1 MNLHFG
7 RDSYV
12 VAANEFRPFHIRKK
26 RNFVIIFAS
35 CEKSFKNGRNWR
47 SPKIEKERCYMEF
60 IRNFCIIAHIDHGKS
75 TLADRMLEITDT
87 LNAREMEN
95 QVLDSM
101 DLEREKGITIK
112 SHPIQMQY
120 KYKGDTYT
128 LNLIDTPGHVDFSYE
143 VSRAIASCE
152 GALLVVDATQGIQ
165 AQTISN
171 LYLAVEHG
179 LEIIPVLNKIDM
191 DSAMI
196 DVVSDQIVDMIGC
209 SHEEILLASGKTGQ
223 GVKEVLDAIV
233 ERVPAPK
240 GDSNAPLQALIFD
253 SVFNSFR
260 GIIAYFKV
268 VNGTIRTGDK
278 VKFFNTGKEY
288 VADEVG
294 ALKMKLCPRDEIA
307 CGSVGYIISGIKTAS
322 EVKVGDT
329 ITTVA
334 NPCHEAIAG
343 FEEVKPMLFAGM
355 YPVETDQYEELRAD
369 LEKFQLNDAS
379 FVFEPESSL
388 ALGFGF
394 RCGFLGL
401 LHLEIVQER
410 LFREFGMDVIT
421 TVPNVSYKVYTTQ
434 GECIDVHNPSGLP
447 PTTLIDHIEEPY
459 IRAQV
464 ISKADFYG
472 PIMKLC
478 LDKRGNLIGQHYITS
493 DRLELTY
500 EMPLSEIVF
509 DFYDKLKSISKG
521 YASFDYHIVGFKD
534 AKLVKLDILLNG
546 EPADALSSLIHVDH
560 AYDFGRKI
568 CEKLKELIPRQQFDI
583 AIQAAI
589 GAKIIA
595 RETVK
600 AVRKDVTAKCYGGD
614 ITRKRKLL
622 EKQKQGKKR
631 MRQIGTVEVPQSAF
645 MAVLKLD

>member
-1 MNLHFG
+1 
-7 RDSYV
+7 
-12 VAANEFRPFHIRKK
+12 
-26 RNFVIIFAS
+26 
-35 CEKSFKNGRNWR
+35 
-47 SPKIEKERCYMEF
+47 MEY

-75 TLADRMLEITDT
+75 TLADRMLEITNT

-191 DSAMI
+191 ESAMI

-223 GVKEVLDAIV
+223 GVKDVLDAIV

-240 GDSNAPLQALIFD
+240 GDPDAPLQALIFD

-334 NPCHEAIAG
+334 NPCREAIAG

-447 PTTLIDHIEEPY
+447 AATLIDHIEEPY

-478 LDKRGNLIGQHYITS
+478 LDKRGTLIGQHYITA